1 MKSHRLA
8 WLSLFAMSC
17 AWSNPPAAES
27 ACAQSPVAQQALL
40 AHVLERVQPALA
52 TEGMQL
58 ELLPI
63 GEMPA
68 MAKPQVRLVT
78 QGLRSRVAVELQ
90 GQACG
95 HERAST
101 VTVWF
106 KVRAL
111 REVWVYGRNARA
123 GHALAEAEPRR
134 EQVDVA
140 ALQLRLSDL
149 PENLDG
155 LWLTESANA
164 GMPVLSR
171 HLQAEPLV
179 KRDAV
184 VSVIV
189 YGPGLMLRTQGK
201 VMRAG
206 VLGETVPVLVEG
218 AESSLLAV
226 VSGKGEVHVQR

>member
-1 MKSHRLA
+1 MKTHRLA

-27 ACAQSPVAQQALL
+27 ACAHTPAAQQALL
-40 AHVLERVQPALA
+40 AHVLARVQPALA
-52 TEGMQL
+52 VEGVQL

-63 GEMPA
+63 GQMPA
-68 MAKPQVRLVT
+68 MAWPQVRLVT

-90 GQACG
+90 GKSCG

-111 REVWVYGRNARA
+111 REVWVYGRNARP
-123 GHALAEAEPRR
+123 GRALAEAEPLR
-134 EQVDVA
+134 EQIDVA
-140 ALQLRLSDL
+140 ALQVRLSDL

-155 LWLTESANA
+155 LWLTEAANA
-164 GMPVLSR
+164 GMPILNR

-226 VSGKGEVHVQR
+226 VSGNGEVHVQR

>member
-123 GHALAEAEPRR
+123 GHALVEDGPDDDDRLRARQR
-134 EQVDVA
+134 DSRTGRCGGA
-140 ALQLRLSDL
+140 ATT
-149 PENLDG
+149 PE
-155 LWLTESANA
+155 
-164 GMPVLSR
+164 
-171 HLQAEPLV
+171 
-179 KRDAV
+179 
-184 VSVIV
+184 
-189 YGPGLMLRTQGK
+189 
-201 VMRAG
+201 
-206 VLGETVPVLVEG
+206 
-218 AESSLLAV
+218 
-226 VSGKGEVHVQR
+226 

>member
-1 MKSHRLA
+1 MKTHRLA
-8 WLSLFAMSC
+8 WLSLLAMSC
-17 AWSNPPAAES
+17 AWSNPPVAES
-27 ACAQSPVAQQALL
+27 ACAQTPAAEQALL
-40 AHVLERVQPALA
+40 AHVLEQIQPALA
-52 TEGMQL
+52 ADGVQL

-68 MAKPQVRLVT
+68 MSRPQVRMLT
-78 QGLRSRVAVELQ
+78 PGLRSRVAVGLQ
-90 GQACG
+90 GKPSG
-95 HERAST
+95 HPRAST

-106 KVRAL
+106 KLRAL
-111 REVWVYGRNARA
+111 GEVWVYGRNARP
-123 GHALAEAEPRR
+123 GHALADAEPRR

-140 ALQLRLSDL
+140 ALQLRLSEL

-155 LWLTESANA
+155 LWLTEAANA
-164 GMPVLSR
+164 GMPVLNR

-184 VSVIV
+184 VSVVV

-226 VSGKGEVHVQR
+226 VSGKGEVHVQK

>member
-1 MKSHRLA
+1 MKTHRLA
-8 WLSLFAMSC
+8 WLSLLAMSC

-27 ACAQSPVAQQALL
+27 TCAQTPAAEQAFLTY
-40 AHVLERVQPALA
+40 VLEQIQPTLA
-52 TEGMQL
+52 ADGVQL

-63 GEMPA
+63 GAMPA
-68 MAKPQVRLVT
+68 MSRPQVRVLT
-78 QGLRSRVAVELQ
+78 PGLRSRFAVELQ
-90 GQACG
+90 GKPCG
-95 HERAST
+95 HARAST

-106 KVRAL
+106 KLRAL
-111 REVWVYGRNARA
+111 REVWVYGRNARP
-123 GHALAEAEPRR
+123 GHALADAEPRR

-140 ALQLRLSDL
+140 ALQLRLSEL

-155 LWLTESANA
+155 LWLTEAANA
-164 GMPVLSR
+164 GMPVLNR

-206 VLGETVPVLVEG
+206 VLGDTVPVLVDG

-226 VSGKGEVHVQR
+226 VSGKGEVHVQK

>member
-1 MKSHRLA
+1 M
-8 WLSLFAMSC
+8 
-17 AWSNPPAAES
+17 
-27 ACAQSPVAQQALL
+27 
-40 AHVLERVQPALA
+40 
-52 TEGMQL
+52 
-58 ELLPI
+58 
-63 GEMPA
+63 
-68 MAKPQVRLVT
+68 
-78 QGLRSRVAVELQ
+78 
-90 GQACG
+90 
-95 HERAST
+95 
-101 VTVWF
+101 
-106 KVRAL
+106 
-111 REVWVYGRNARA
+111 
-123 GHALAEAEPRR
+123 
-134 EQVDVA
+134 A

>member
-1 MKSHRLA
+1 MKTHRLT

-17 AWSNPPAAES
+17 AWSNPSAAES
-27 ACAQSPVAQQALL
+27 ACAHTPVAQQALL
-40 AHVLERVQPALA
+40 AHVLERVEPVLA
-52 TEGMQL
+52 ADGVQL

-90 GQACG
+90 GKACG

-111 REVWVYGRNARA
+111 REVWVFGRNARA
-123 GHALAEAEPRR
+123 GRALAEAEPRR

-164 GMPVLSR
+164 GMPILNR

-184 VSVIV
+184 VDVIV